1 MGDAKH
7 PIRKLG
13 GAPAL
18 PLLLPIVW
26 MTDLMKGSGS
36 YSDTALAIHLSCRL
50 LSV

>member
-7 PIRKLG
+7 TIRKLG

-18 PLLLPIVW
+18 PLLLPIVF
-26 MTDLMKGSGS
+26 MINLMNGSGC
-36 YSDTALAIHLSCRL
+36 YSDTALSIHPSYKF

>member
-26 MTDLMKGSGS
+26 MIDLMKGSGC
-36 YSDTALAIHLSCRL
+36 YSDTDYCIHRKF
-50 LSV
+50 